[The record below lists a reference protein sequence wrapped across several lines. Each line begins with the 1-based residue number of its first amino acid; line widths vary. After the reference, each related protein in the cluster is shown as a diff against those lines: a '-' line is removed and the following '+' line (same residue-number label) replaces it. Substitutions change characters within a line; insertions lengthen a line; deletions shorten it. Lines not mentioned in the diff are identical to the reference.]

1 MVLIMAK
8 KYSLSAFF
16 IISIVLTTI
25 VYGAALSST
34 LIIEFPDL
42 IEAEIGG
49 SNSYDIM
56 VSSSG
61 SNSPDTKLVISGIP
75 SEWIEINPEIQ
86 SIPFGGKRTFT
97 LILNVPVDDNA
108 GDVLAMTI
116 QATSSTGISATKEV
130 SLTLFSAEEP
140 QAEQPQVDEQPHV
153 EEQPSNTGL
162 ITGGIAAW
170 WWIILLVVI
179 ALIYILYKKDKLG
192 FLGL

>member
-1 MVLIMAK
+1 
-8 KYSLSAFF
+8 
-16 IISIVLTTI
+16 
-25 VYGAALSST
+25 
-34 LIIEFPDL
+34 
-42 IEAEIGG
+42 
-49 SNSYDIM
+49 
-56 VSSSG
+56 
-61 SNSPDTKLVISGIP
+61 
-75 SEWIEINPEIQ
+75 
-86 SIPFGGKRTFT
+86 
-97 LILNVPVDDNA
+97 
-108 GDVLAMTI
+108 MTI